1 LTVKVEFLK
10 EYSARTISGETR
22 TVAAGAV
29 LDLSPDK
36 AARLIAAGI
45 VLDVESVP
53 ALWKWF
59 VTSADCLFRSS
70 TIPVTP
76 EVWSIHKKHR
86 QAAQACFVNGHI
98 TEARVELGKALKALQ
113 FAS

>member
-1 LTVKVEFLK
+1 MKVEFLK
-10 EYSARTISGETR
+10 EYSARTAAGETR

-59 VTSADCLFRSS
+59 VASADCLYQTA
-70 TIPVTP
+70 TIAITP
-76 EVWSIHKKHR
+76 EAWSIHKEHR
-86 QAAQACFVNGHI
+86 QAAQACFDNKCI
-98 TEARVELGKALKALQ
+98 AEARVELGKALDALQ
-113 FAS
+113 LVP